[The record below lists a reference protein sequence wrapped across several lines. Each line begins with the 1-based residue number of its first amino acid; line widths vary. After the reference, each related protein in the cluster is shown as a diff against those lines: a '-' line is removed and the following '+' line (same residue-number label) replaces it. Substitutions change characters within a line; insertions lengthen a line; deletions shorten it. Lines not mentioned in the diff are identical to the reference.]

1 MWGIT
6 VDTVLSKSICE
17 INRMHKKDS
26 VVSICHRSMLP
37 SLVSRPAA
45 SALPGTL
52 LKRQILCHIPDLLN
66 ENPWELARSSPFYQS
81 APGDSDAPQHLR
93 VTVMEHL
100 HKAINHE
107 NPETISLR
115 LWRLS

>member
-1 MWGIT
+1 
-6 VDTVLSKSICE
+6 
-17 INRMHKKDS
+17 
-26 VVSICHRSMLP
+26 MLP

-66 ENPWELARSSPFYQS
+66 ENLWELAPSSPFYQS
-81 APGDSDAPQHLR
+81 FPGDSDAPQHLR
-93 VTVMEHL
+93 VAITEHL
-100 HKAINHE
+100 HKATNHE

>member
-6 VDTVLSKSICE
+6 VDVVLSKSICE
-17 INRMHKKDS
+17 KNRTHKKDS
-26 VVSICHRSMLP
+26 LVSVCLRSMLP

-81 APGDSDAPQHLR
+81 SPGDSDAPQHLR
-93 VTVMEHL
+93 VTIIKHL

-115 LWRLS
+115 LCRLS